1 MARAPFKTPH
11 SNAVPASRT
20 SSPEA
25 LGERA
30 QRLLRGLVE
39 HYVADGRPVGS
50 KTLARDL
57 GLGLSPAT
65 LRNVMADLEQLGL
78 IAAPHT
84 SAGRVPTAKG
94 MRVFL
99 DALLRAQPMDAAA
112 EGALRDRLG
121 QSEPGNLVETAG
133 RLLADLSQQAG
144 VVLLP
149 RRDVARLRHVD
160 FVALSDERL
169 LVILVTDDGDVHNW
183 VVRQP
188 STADPAALNRAAN
201 YLTEHHAGKTLAQV
215 RGALLDELTRA
226 RTEVGALMQ
235 AMLDLANQLAPPQP
249 DAAPG
254 DYLIRGESNLL
265 AQADPAA
272 DLRKLQALFQAFGEK
287 RELLRLLD
295 ECLHGQGVQ
304 IFLGAESGYQFLGDF
319 SLVTAPYEIDG
330 QVVGVLGVIGPQR
343 MPYQHVVS
351 VVDVT
356 ARLLGAALN
365 RRLPNPT

>member
-1 MARAPFKTPH
+1 MLGDRAL
-11 SNAVPASRT
+11 S
-20 SSPEA
+20 
-25 LGERA
+25 
-30 QRLLRGLVE
+30 LLKGLVE

-78 IAAPHT
+78 ITAPHT

-94 MRVFL
+94 LRVFL
-99 DALLRAQPMDAAA
+99 DTLLHTRPIDRAA
-112 EGALRDRLG
+112 EGELRDKLAG
-121 QSEPGNLVETAG
+121 GEPGELVETAG

-160 FVALSDERL
+160 FVSLSEDRL

-188 STADPAALNRAAN
+188 GNLSPAALTQAAN
-201 YLTEHHAGKTLAQV
+201 YLNEHHAGRTLAQV
-215 RGALLDELTRA
+215 RGAVLAELQRA
-226 RTEVGALMQ
+226 RAEVGELMQ
-235 AMLDLANQLAPPQP
+235 AMTELAEHLAPPP
-249 DAAPG
+249 SDTVAAG

-265 AQADPAA
+265 ASADPAA
-272 DLRKLQALFQAFGEK
+272 DLGKLQALFRAFGEK

-295 ECLHGQGVQ
+295 DCLHGQGVQ

-319 SLVTAPYEIDG
+319 SLVTAPYEVDG
-330 QVVGVLGVIGPQR
+330 QVLGVLGVIGPQR
-343 MPYQHVVS
+343 MPYQRVVS

-365 RRLPNPT
+365 RRLPAPS

>member
-1 MARAPFKTPH
+1 M
-11 SNAVPASRT
+11 PASRK
-20 SSPEA
+20 SAPAA

-30 QRLLRGLVE
+30 QSLLRGLVE

-112 EGALRDRLG
+112 EDALRDRLG
-121 QSEPGNLVETAG
+121 QSEPGGLVETAG

-160 FVALSDERL
+160 FVPLSDERL
-169 LVILVTDDGDVHNW
+169 LVILVTDDGGVHNW
-183 VVRQP
+183 VVRHP
-188 STADPAALNRAAN
+188 DKSNPAALTRAAN
-201 YLTEHHAGKTLAQV
+201 YLTEHHAGKTLSQV
-215 RGALLDELTRA
+215 RGALLDELQRA
-226 RTEVGALMQ
+226 RSEVNALMQ
-235 AMLDLANQLAPPQP
+235 AMLELADQLAPPP
-249 DAAPG
+249 NETAAG

-265 AQADPAA
+265 AHADPAA
-272 DLRKLQALFQAFGEK
+272 DLRKLQMLFRAFGEK

-330 QVVGVLGVIGPQR
+330 EVVGVLGVIGPQR

-365 RRLPNPT
+365 RRLPSPT